1 MLAELSGEKIWL
13 RTEYHQSELVKKVP
27 GTRWHKQHRK
37 WYVPLSWAACV
48 VLRGVFGDDL
58 EIGPGLAKWA
68 AEERSSRIDPCMAL
82 RDAEDA
88 VLPDGLV
95 PGGLSLEPRQTAG
108 VEFLATA
115 KRAALCDGMGS
126 GKSVMTVMALELLE
140 RRGARP
146 YPALVVCP
154 NSMKTTWQKEF
165 EKWAPGR
172 RVEAVIGGAAKRRK
186 VFDRLADDELD
197 VAIVNWEALRSHS
210 RCAGYGNLKLT
221 VKEKEEKELNEI
233 PLRTFVGDEAHRAK
247 SPKSQQTR
255 AAWAVAWKCEHRFA
269 LTGTPL
275 ANTPADTWAIMHLL
289 APDEWPSKTA
299 FLDRFAL
306 LTWSTFGFMDV
317 AGIRGDTK
325 DEFFRILDPRFIRRP
340 TQVVVPD
347 LIPKLPPQVRRIE
360 LPAKQRKAYNSLRKH
375 LLAELES
382 GVLMATNPLT
392 RLTRLNQLSVAYG
405 DIDEEGNLKLT
416 EPSGVLD
423 ALEDVLEETEG
434 EQIVAFAESRQLIEL
449 AAARLEKAKVPYG
462 MIAGGVDEHLRQKA
476 VDDFQAGKLRVM
488 LATLGAGGEGIT
500 LTASRHPVFLQ
511 RSFSMVKNAQAE
523 DRTWRK
529 GQDREVQPIYI
540 VPEDTV
546 AEHILEVGEEKLGRL
561 EEICR
566 DEEMLRRWLS

>member
-1 MLAELSGEKIWL
+1 MA
-13 RTEYHQSELVKKVP
+13 T
-27 GTRWHKQHRK
+27 
-37 WYVPLSWAACV
+37 AALEV
-48 VLRGVFGDDL
+48 IGDD
-58 EIGPGLAKWA
+58 A
-68 AEERSSRIDPCMAL
+68 
-82 RDAEDA
+82 
-88 VLPDGLV
+88 
-95 PGGLSLEPRQTAG
+95 
-108 VEFLATA
+108 
-115 KRAALCDGMGS
+115 
-126 GKSVMTVMALELLE
+126 
-140 RRGARP
+140 

-154 NSMKTTWQKEF
+154 QSMKAAWQREF
-165 EKWAPGR
+165 EKWAPDR

-186 VFDRLADDELD
+186 VFDRLADGELD

-221 VKEKEEKELNEI
+221 VKEREDKELNEI
-233 PLRTFVGDEAHRAK
+233 PLRTFVADEAHRAK

-275 ANTPADTWAIMHLL
+275 ANTPADTWAIMHML

-306 LTWSTFGFMDV
+306 LTWSSFGFMDV

-325 DEFFRILDPRFIRRP
+325 DEFFKILDPRFIRRP

-360 LPAKQRKAYNSLRKH
+360 LPAKQRKAYDSLRKH

-405 DIDEEGNLKLT
+405 DIDEEGNLKLS

-449 AAARLEKAKVPYG
+449 AAVRLEKAKIPYG

-566 DEEMLRRWLS
+566 DEEMLRKWLS